1 MTTSL
6 TGKLLVATPRITEPM
21 FRRSVVLLLHHDEA
35 GAHGVVL
42 NKALGVAVD
51 RVLTGWSTHLSEPA
65 ELFQGGPVGL
75 DTALGLGWLAGA
87 GDPPCVHRLFGPVGV
102 VDLDSDPAEVARHVG
117 GLRIYA
123 GYSGWGAGQ
132 LEAELAEDSWYVVG
146 RETTDVFSPEPTGL
160 WRRVLRRQR
169 NRLAFVAYLPDDPE
183 RN

>member
-6 TGKLLVATPRITEPM
+6 AGTLLVATPRIGESI
-21 FRRSVVLLLHHDEA
+21 FRRSVVLLLHHDDQ

-42 NKALGVAVD
+42 NRPLGVSVD
-51 RVLTGWSTHLSEPA
+51 RVLEGWSPHLSEPR
-65 ELFQGGPVGL
+65 ELFQGGPVAL
-75 DTALGLGWLAGA
+75 DTALGLSWLPGPET
-87 GDPPCVHRLFGPVGV
+87 PPCVHRLFGPVGV
-102 VDLDSDPAEVARHVG
+102 VDLDADPAEVARHVG

-132 LEAELAEDSWYVVG
+132 LEGELAEDSWYVVE
-146 RETTDVFSPEPTGL
+146 RETTDVFGEQTGQL

-169 NRLAFVAYLPDDPE
+169 GRLAFVAHYPDDPE